1 MTPDRTENELAMRLG
16 GRAAEIIFTGTAT
29 TGSGGDM
36 ASDLAVATELAIDI
50 EQRYGFGNTMMYGE
64 IDRHHMPD
72 ELRGKVEQRLQTAAQ
87 RAWEAI
93 NANRL
98 IVERVADALLEHR
111 ELSQNTLR
119 KLLSGKET

>member
-1 MTPDRTENELAMRLG
+1 
-16 GRAAEIIFTGTAT
+16 
-29 TGSGGDM
+29 M

-50 EQRYGFGNTMMYGE
+50 EQRYGFGNTLMYGE
-64 IDRHHMPD
+64 IDRHRLPD
-72 ELRGKVEQRLQTAAQ
+72 ELRGKVEQRLQNAAQ
-87 RAWEAI
+87 RAKDAI
-93 NANRL
+93 NANGP